1 VEDVGV
7 VDVTHASERLAERAG
22 DVADKRTGARLMS
35 DRIRTQG
42 KREGV
47 RKIVN
52 NDGTVSWGARLKY
65 RDPESGKWRCWERN
79 FATER
84 EAVAARKAKQDEVK
98 KGIETDRGGRTLGEL
113 LREFLITCE
122 RRGRRPTMLALYRH
136 TIEHHILTH
145 KVASLPL
152 KDLTPQKLQRFYNE
166 KQDAACGATAL
177 KQCHRVIHK
186 ALNDAMHME
195 LVWRNVA
202 DVASPA
208 PAKRGSRAGEP
219 RSRREPW
226 TPQELRR
233 FLQVATENPYGQ
245 IWFLEVYTGVR
256 RAELLGLRWQDV
268 DFERKV
274 LHIRQTVTL
283 DMKGRV
289 HIGPP
294 KNEGS
299 RRDVAISDEVADVLR
314 DQQARVREH
323 RKTCLKAGKSWTD
336 NDLVFPAQNGNY
348 IYPRNANRDDYR
360 LVEKVGLRPIRLHD
374 VRHSHASHLLDA
386 GEDIAVVSQRLGHS
400 RPSTTLDIYH
410 HPGKGQ
416 HTKAAETFAALLKP
430 SPDPHA

>member
-1 VEDVGV
+1 
-7 VDVTHASERLAERAG
+7 
-22 DVADKRTGARLMS
+22 MN
-35 DRIRTQG
+35 DRIRTPG
-42 KREGV
+42 KREGI
-47 RKIVN
+47 RKILN
-52 NDGTVSWGARLKY
+52 KDGSISWSARLNY
-65 RDPESGKWRCWERN
+65 RDPDTNEWRYWERY

-84 EAVAARKAKQDEVK
+84 EAIASRKAKREEIER
-98 KGIETDRGGRTLGEL
+98 GIDIDRTHPTLGDL
-113 LREFLITCE
+113 LRDFLVTCE
-122 RRGRRPTMLALYRH
+122 RRGRRPTTVALYRH
-136 TIEHHILTH
+136 TIEYHILTH
-145 KVASLPL
+145 KVANVRL
-152 KDLTPQKLQRFYNE
+152 KDLTPKRLQQFYDE
-166 KQDAACGATAL
+166 KQDAACGVTAL

-186 ALNDAMHME
+186 ALNDAMRME

-208 PAKRGSRAGEP
+208 PTRRGSRSGEP

-226 TPQELRR
+226 TPQDLRR
-233 FLQVATENPYGQ
+233 FLQVTTESPYGQ

-268 DFERKV
+268 DLERNV

-283 DMKGRV
+283 DMKGCV

-299 RRDVAISDEVADVLR
+299 RRDVAISDEVAGILR
-314 DQQARVREH
+314 DQQARVRDH
-323 RKTCLKAGKSWTD
+323 RKTCLKAGKPWTD

-348 IYPRNANRDDYR
+348 IYPRNANRDYYR
-360 LVEKVGLRPIRLHD
+360 LVEKAGLRPIRLHD

-416 HTKAAETFAALLKP
+416 HTRAAERFAALLRP
-430 SPDPHA
+430 GADEAE